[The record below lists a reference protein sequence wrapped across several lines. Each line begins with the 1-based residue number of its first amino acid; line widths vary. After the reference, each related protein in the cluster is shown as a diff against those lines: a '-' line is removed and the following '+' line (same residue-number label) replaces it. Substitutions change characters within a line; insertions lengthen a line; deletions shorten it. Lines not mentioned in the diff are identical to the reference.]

1 MKPYLN
7 VLMRRWPLAGA
18 LALLLSACGGGG
30 GEIFPAPEPAP
41 APPVGTVPPSA
52 TASPTAYTLFAA
64 SLAPTDTEEP
74 LTLPEADAPTT
85 DVDPP
90 LPVT

>member
-1 MKPYLN
+1 MKSYLN
-7 VLMRRWPLAGA
+7 DLTRRWAPAGA
-18 LALLLSACGGGG
+18 LALLLGACGGGG
-30 GEIFPAPEPAP
+30 GEILPTPEPPP

-52 TASPTAYTLFAA
+52 TASPTAYTLFTG
-64 SLAPTDTEEP
+64 SLAPTDTEDP

-85 DVDPP
+85 EVDPP